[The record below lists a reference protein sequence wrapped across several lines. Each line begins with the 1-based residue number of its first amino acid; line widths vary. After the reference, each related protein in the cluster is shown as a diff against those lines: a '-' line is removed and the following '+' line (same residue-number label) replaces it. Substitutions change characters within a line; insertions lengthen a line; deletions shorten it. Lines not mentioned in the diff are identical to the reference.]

1 MENTHN
7 YSAEELNKCPYH
19 QMLKAQN
26 NNNNDSQEENTG
38 GWGGVDQNDEAG
50 TDPDLNEKQGRDN
63 LSAAERQH

>member
-1 MENTHN
+1 
-7 YSAEELNKCPYH
+7 
-19 QMLKAQN
+19 MLKAQN